1 MKKFMDN
8 ITVVARPTGWS
19 APSAGSAF
27 TPVSVSGERE
37 TKRARIHGQQEGQ
50 GPSCKLCS
58 SASLTR
64 TSRSEKNPGKQYW
77 ACSNSTCSN
86 KFIEWVKVTGTSFTI
101 APPTTAPRTSTTFKT
116 AAVVLQEEKSQPPKY
131 TDVTVQCSLCGN
143 AAVSRTSRSEKNPGK
158 KYWACPNSYC
168 TNKFIEW
175 VKVFQEKELPGL
187 PSALTRE
194 AMDQFLAVT
203 PEQVVNIRS
212 FKQKSP
218 EWLQARVG
226 RLTAS
231 NFGAAAGFSTYQS
244 PNQLLQELLWGTFE
258 GNRAT
263 RWGQALEDMARM
275 EYIKYMY
282 EQHFMT
288 ARRIGELRKGHD
300 VTPFECKVWE
310 CGLTVWEEHPFLAGS
325 PDGLVHTNNF
335 DGKEVR
341 LLLEIKCP
349 GPEAKLP
356 YAEQPAYQ
364 ESKFSDVGI
373 PPGIPPHYYCQL
385 QGLMAIYGLKQA
397 DFVVKTVA
405 ALTEEQQALLDAG
418 DVWNPVLN
426 QSVSTRLHVTRY
438 NFDETFWNNTLFPRL
453 QTFYYDKY
461 LRALT
466 LQKAGILQPGET
478 EEVLD
483 IDL

>member
-1 MKKFMDN
+1 MKKSMDN

-27 TPVSVSGERE
+27 TPVSGERE
-37 TKRARIHGQQEGQ
+37 TKRARVQQQ
-50 GPSCKLCS
+50 GPNCKLCS
-58 SASLTR
+58 YTSVCR

-86 KFIEWVKVTGTSFTI
+86 KFIEWVK
-101 APPTTAPRTSTTFKT
+101 APVTAPATTTTTTTFKT
-116 AAVVLQEEKSQPPKY
+116 AAAVLQEEKSQPPKY

-158 KYWACPNSYC
+158 KYWACPNNYC

-175 VKVFQEKELPGL
+175 VKTFQEKELPGL
-187 PSALTRE
+187 PSLLTRE
-194 AMDQFLAVT
+194 SMNQFLAVT

-212 FKQKSP
+212 FRQKSP

-282 EQHFMT
+282 DQHFMT

-335 DGKEVR
+335 DGKEIR

-364 ESKFSDVGI
+364 ESKFPEI
-373 PPGIPPHYYCQL
+373 PSGIPPHYYCQL

-405 ALTEEQQALLDAG
+405 SLTDEQQALLDGG

-426 QSVSTRLHVTRY
+426 QSVATRLHVTRY

-453 QTFYYDKY
+453 QAFYYDKY
-461 LRALT
+461 LHALT

>member
-1 MKKFMDN
+1 MKKSMDN
-8 ITVVARPTGWS
+8 ITIVARPTGWNP
-19 APSAGSAF
+19 AAF
-27 TPVSVSGERE
+27 AQASGERE
-37 TKRARIHGQQEGQ
+37 TKRARVTTSSSSSSSFRS
-50 GPSCKLCS
+50 GPNSAFS
-58 SASLTR
+58 SA
-64 TSRSEKNPGKQYW
+64 G
-77 ACSNSTCSN
+77 
-86 KFIEWVKVTGTSFTI
+86 
-101 APPTTAPRTSTTFKT
+101 FKT
-116 AAVVLQEEKSQPPKY
+116 AAAAMQEEKTQPPKY
-131 TDVTVQCSLCGN
+131 TDVAVSCKLCGN
-143 AAVSRTSRSEKNPGK
+143 AAVTRISRSEKNPGK
-158 KYWACPNSYC
+158 KYWACPNNYC

-187 PSALTRE
+187 PSLINRDT
-194 AMDQFLAVT
+194 MNQFLAVT
-203 PEQVVNIRS
+203 PEQVVNIRA

-263 RWGQALEDMARM
+263 RWGQIMEDVARM
-275 EYIKYMY
+275 DYIKYMY
-282 EQHFMT
+282 DQHFMT
-288 ARRIGELRKGHD
+288 ARRIGELRKNHD

-349 GPEAKLP
+349 GPESKLP

-364 ESKFSDVGI
+364 ESKYPEI
-373 PPGIPPHYYCQL
+373 PAGIPPHYYCQL
-385 QGLMAIYGLKQA
+385 QGLMAIYKLKQA
-397 DFVVKTVA
+397 DFVVKTVGN
-405 ALTEEQQALLDAG
+405 LTDEQQALLDAG
-418 DVWNPVLN
+418 DVWNPAL
-426 QSVSTRLHVTRY
+426 STGVPSRLHVTRY
-438 NFDETFWNNTLFPRL
+438 NFDEQFWNNTLFPRL
-453 QTFYYDKY
+453 QSFYYDKY
-461 LRALT
+461 LPALS

-483 IDL
+483 LDL

>member
-1 MKKFMDN
+1 MRKTMEN
-8 ITVVARPTGWS
+8 ITIVARPTGWNP
-19 APSAGSAF
+19 AAYAQA
-27 TPVSVSGERE
+27 SGERE
-37 TKRARIHGQQEGQ
+37 TKRARVTSAFQS
-50 GPSCKLCS
+50 GPN
-58 SASLTR
+58 SAF
-64 TSRSEKNPGKQYW
+64 Q
-77 ACSNSTCSN
+77 ST
-86 KFIEWVKVTGTSFTI
+86 K
-101 APPTTAPRTSTTFKT
+101 FKT
-116 AAVVLQEEKSQPPKY
+116 AAAVLQEEKAQPPKFA
-131 TDVTVQCSLCGN
+131 DVTVQCKLCGN
-143 AAVSRTSRSEKNPGK
+143 AAVTRISRSEKNPGK
-158 KYWACPNSYC
+158 KYWACPNNYC

-187 PSALTRE
+187 PSIINRDT
-194 AMDQFLAVT
+194 MNQFLAVT
-203 PEQVVNIRS
+203 PEQVVNIRA

-263 RWGQALEDMARM
+263 RWGQIMEDVARM
-275 EYIKYMY
+275 DYIKYMY
-282 EQHFMT
+282 DQHFMT
-288 ARRIGELRKGHD
+288 ARRIGELRKNHD
-300 VTPFECKVWE
+300 VPPFECKVWE

-349 GPEAKLP
+349 GPESKLP

-364 ESKFSDVGI
+364 ESKYPEI
-373 PPGIPPHYYCQL
+373 PAGIPPHYYCQL
-385 QGLMAIYGLKQA
+385 QGLMAIYKLKQA
-397 DFVVKTVA
+397 DFVVKTVGN
-405 ALTEEQQALLDAG
+405 LTDEQQGLLDAG
-418 DVWNPVLN
+418 DVWNPAL
-426 QSVSTRLHVTRY
+426 STGVPSRLHVVRY
-438 NFDETFWNNTLFPRL
+438 NFDEQFWNNTLFPRL
-453 QTFYYDKY
+453 QSFYYDKY
-461 LRALT
+461 LPALS

-483 IDL
+483 LDL